1 MNVPQ
6 PPCLAELGLPVV
18 VLVPG
23 GNLYMG
29 VIVSDG

>member
-1 MNVPQ
+1 MFRNL
-6 PPCLAELGLPVV
+6 LAWLSWVYLVV

-23 GNLYMG
+23 GNLYTG